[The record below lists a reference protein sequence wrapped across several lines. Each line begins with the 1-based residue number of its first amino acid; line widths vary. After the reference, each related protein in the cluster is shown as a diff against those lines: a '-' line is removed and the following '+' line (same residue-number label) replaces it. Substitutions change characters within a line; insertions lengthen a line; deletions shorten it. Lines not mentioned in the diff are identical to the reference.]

1 MKKDFYTIKAKRED
15 LRARSAYKLEDINK
29 KYKLIKSK
37 DNVLDMG
44 CWPGGWLL
52 ITKRIVGDKG
62 YVLGIDEKEI
72 EKVENVDFIK
82 GDVFSDEVFDKIKD
96 KKFDVVISDLAP
108 NTSGILELDNG
119 RSYELSLRAL
129 EIAKIVLK
137 KNGNFLC
144 KIFMGKEFNEFL
156 NEVRKS
162 FEFVKSVKPTV
173 SKKESKEI
181 YVVGCK
187 VNL

>member
-29 KYKLIKSK
+29 KYKLIKFG
-37 DNVLDMG
+37 NHVLDLG

-72 EKVENVDFIK
+72 EKVENADFIK
-82 GDVFSDEVFDKIKD
+82 GNVFSNEVFDRIKE
-96 KKFDVVISDLAP
+96 KKFDVVLSDLAP
-108 NTSGILELDNG
+108 NTSGILELDNE

-129 EIAKIVLK
+129 EIAKIILN
-137 KNGNFLC
+137 KNGNFIC
-144 KIFMGKEFNEFL
+144 KIFMGENFSNFL
-156 NEVRKS
+156 KQVGEN
-162 FEFVKSVKPTV
+162 FEFVKSVKPDA
-173 SKKESKEI
+173 SKKGSKEM
-181 YVVGCK
+181 Y
-187 VNL
+187 